1 MKKLNYVLLL
11 GLSVSLLSFT
21 SANAQEISSHMH
33 RRVAQSDMEEYLK
46 RETTYWQKFAESEIE
61 KGNLTFWAV
70 FQKVSGADQE
80 NSPNI
85 LIINNFKDM
94 DKGVDWSGVA
104 ALFPDVKMEDIE
116 TWQLATT
123 TDQIFVRNLDNHI
136 QVDNPEFNFV
146 HILYH
151 NVKNADIQL
160 TFEAEKWKPM
170 VQKAM
175 EDGKTIVQGWGNG
188 VILSPESKDFDYD
201 TYSYD
206 LFSSAQ
212 DALSPYFADDLAFP
226 EDFFNDLTDNS
237 AGPRNAHLYRIVAV
251 ASAQGE

>member
-21 SANAQEISSHMH
+21 SVNAQEISTHMH
-33 RRVAQSDMEEYLK
+33 RRVAPGDMQEYLK

-85 LIINNFKDM
+85 LIINTFKDL
-94 DKGVDWSGVA
+94 DKGVDWNGVA
-104 ALFPDVKMEDIE
+104 ALFPDLKMEDIQ
-116 TWQLATT
+116 TWNLATT
-123 TDQIFVRNLDNHI
+123 TDQIYVRNLDNHI
-136 QVDNPEFNFV
+136 QVDNPEFNFI

-151 NVKNADIQL
+151 DVKNTGVQL
-160 TFEAEKWKPM
+160 TFDSEKWKPM
-170 VQKAM
+170 LQKAM
-175 EDGKTIVQGWGNG
+175 ADGKTNVQGWGNG
-188 VILSPESKDFDYD
+188 LIVSPESEDFAYG

-206 LFSSAQ
+206 LFSSTHA
-212 DALSPYFADDLAFP
+212 ALSPYFSADHELSDG
-226 EDFFNDLTDNS
+226 FFNDLNGNQS
-237 AGPRNAHLYRIVAV
+237 GPRNAHLFRIVAV
-251 ASAQGE
+251 ANAQGD